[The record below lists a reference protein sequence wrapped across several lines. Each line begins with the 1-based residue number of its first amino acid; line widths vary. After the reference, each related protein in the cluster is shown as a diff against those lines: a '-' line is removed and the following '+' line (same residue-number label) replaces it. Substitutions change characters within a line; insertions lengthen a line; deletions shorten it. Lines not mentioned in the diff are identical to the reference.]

1 MKTVFVGAV
10 EGSRRALE
18 ALCANG
24 HVPDLI
30 VTLPLSHASRHAD
43 FVDLGELA
51 EAHGCAVHRT
61 LRSDADETLDAIRA
75 VEPDLIMVIGW
86 SQLCGEDF
94 RAIPKIG
101 CLGFH
106 PSVLPRLRG
115 RAVVAWTVLLGE
127 TESGGTL
134 FWLSEGADT
143 GDIAAQARFAID
155 PDTITVR
162 ALYDR
167 QVDALCDML
176 PPLLDGIERGDIPR
190 IPQDHSRA
198 SVCAKRTPE
207 DGRIDWSWPAE
218 RIERLVRAV
227 GDPYAGAFTLTAEE
241 EKLIIAEARIHPRR
255 DYFVGIEGQV
265 QARDEKGF
273 TVMCGDG
280 ACLDVL
286 TWHGPENAP
295 KLHSI
300 LGDKGQIT

>member
-18 ALCANG
+18 ALCSAG
-24 HVPDLI
+24 HTPELI
-30 VTLPLSHASRHAD
+30 VTLPVTHAARHAD

-51 EAHGCAVHRT
+51 AAHGSAVHRT

-75 VEPDLIMVIGW
+75 VEPDIILVIGW
-86 SQLCGEDF
+86 SQLCGADF
-94 RAIPKIG
+94 RAIPNIG

-134 FWLSEGADT
+134 FWLADGADT

-162 ALYDR
+162 DLYDR
-167 QVDALCDML
+167 QVDALCEML
-176 PPLLDGIERGDIPR
+176 PPLLDSIKRGEIPR

-198 SVCAKRTPE
+198 STCAKRTPE
-207 DGRIDWSWPAE
+207 DGRIDWTWPAA
-218 RIERLVRAV
+218 RIERLIRAV
-227 GDPYAGAFTLTAEE
+227 GDPYAGAFTDTADGTRLTIET
-241 EKLIIAEARIHPRR
+241 ARLHARR
-255 DYFVGIEGQV
+255 DYYIGMPGQV
-265 QARDEKGF
+265 QAKDAQAF

-280 ACLDVL
+280 ACVDVL
-286 TWHGPENAP
+286 TWRGPEKAP

-300 LGDKGQIT
+300 LGSKG